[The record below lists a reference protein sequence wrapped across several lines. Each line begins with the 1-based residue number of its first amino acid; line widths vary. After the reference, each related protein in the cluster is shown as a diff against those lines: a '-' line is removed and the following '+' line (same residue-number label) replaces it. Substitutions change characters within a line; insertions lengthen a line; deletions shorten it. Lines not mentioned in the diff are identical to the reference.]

1 MNVLL
6 LHPEDR
12 LPRRE
17 TPGKWD
23 LVVDFGRAPV
33 STYQEWSQQ
42 SRCRVV
48 SLYDFAVEVE
58 DLDQTKKLLQLGM
71 GRMVDRLGIDWW
83 DILSLHLVSDLQ
95 QIILLRR
102 LANELPADCE
112 LCCSRPFPLATVL
125 QKLCGYTLVN
135 LEPES
140 GSALLRRFRHYSAAF
155 SNLNTAQVIQILRDK
170 FDPQHAVRR
179 RLAPRERGLGDP
191 VVLLPSAYISVSR
204 MAVSYAAS
212 LPDVNFLL
220 VSARG
225 DNKSESLPEN
235 VRVVSLDSYFTATD
249 ESQTAELFDAWR
261 GLSSRLVSAASE
273 FASANAAGLLDRIPE
288 LIRWGMALR
297 TAWSRV
303 FETEN
308 IAGCLCADDS
318 NPNTRIP
325 MILAKINH
333 VPALA
338 CHHGALDMW
347 MAIKTLHADFYLA
360 KGEMEKDYLVR
371 TCQVPARQIITGAP
385 SGSPVPSIEAPYS
398 ASDRPWLVFFTE
410 AYHSAAWRSDEVYGE
425 LLPRLSSL
433 ARASGLELVFKL
445 HPFESVGA
453 YRRMLRRHMSK
464 SEAAQIR
471 VIAGALSPELWRN
484 TRFALTGQSTVAI
497 DCTLRGIPVFL
508 CAWLRDAF
516 TGYVRQYTRFGIG
529 QILDSAEQI
538 TDIPRM
544 LETPPIAPPAKNKLR
559 QTINPEML
567 RELLCGTSRL
577 PIAAQG

>member
-1 MNVLL
+1 MKVLL
-6 LHPEDR
+6 LHPDDR
-12 LPRRE
+12 LSRRV

-33 STYQEWSQQ
+33 STYQQWSQQ

-58 DLDQTKKLLQLGM
+58 DLYQTKKLLQFGM

-95 QIILLRR
+95 QVILLRR
-102 LANELPADCE
+102 LANELSADCE
-112 LCCSRPFPLATVL
+112 LYCGRPFPLATVL
-125 QKLCGYTLVN
+125 QKLCGGTLVN
-135 LEPES
+135 LEAGS
-140 GSALLRRFRHYSAAF
+140 GSAFRRLRHYSAAF
-155 SNLNTAQVIQILRDK
+155 SNLNIAQVIQVLQDK

-179 RLAPRERGLGDP
+179 RFAPRARSLGGP

-204 MAVSYAAS
+204 MAVAYAAS
-212 LPDVNFLL
+212 LPDIDFLL

-225 DNKSESLPEN
+225 GDNSESLPEN
-235 VRVVSLDSYFTATD
+235 VRVVALDSYFTATD
-249 ESQTAELFDAWR
+249 ESETSELLDAWR
-261 GLSSRLVSAASE
+261 GLRSRIVSAASE
-273 FASANAAGLLDRIPE
+273 YSAADTAGLLDRIPG

-297 TAWSRV
+297 TAWCRV
-303 FETEN
+303 FEIED
-308 IAGCLCADDS
+308 IVGCLCADDS
-318 NPNTRIP
+318 NPTTRIP
-325 MILAKINH
+325 MILAKTNH

-371 TCQVPARQIITGAP
+371 VCQVPARQIIMGAP
-385 SGSPVPSIEAPYS
+385 PASPVPSIEAPYS
-398 ASDRPWLVFFTE
+398 ASDRPWLVFLTE

-433 ARASGLELVFKL
+433 ARVCGLQLVFKV
-445 HPFESVGA
+445 HPFESVEA
-453 YRRMLRRHMSK
+453 HRRMLRRHVSK
-464 SEAAQIR
+464 SEAGRIR
-471 VIAGALSPELWRN
+471 VIAGAPSPELWRN

-497 DCTLRGIPVFL
+497 DCTLRNIPVFL

-516 TGYVRQYTRFGIG
+516 TGYVRQYRRFGIG

-538 TDIPRM
+538 TDIPRL
-544 LETPPIAPPAKNKLR
+544 LEARSAAPPTKNELR

-567 RELLCGTSRL
+567 RELLCGTSTL

>member
-1 MNVLL
+1 MKVLL

-12 LPRRE
+12 LSRRV

-33 STYQEWSQQ
+33 SIYQQWSQQ
-42 SRCRVV
+42 SGCRVV

-58 DLDQTKKLLQLGM
+58 DLYQTKKLLQFGM
-71 GRMVDRLGIDWW
+71 GGMVDRLGIDWW

-102 LANELPADCE
+102 LANELSTDCE
-112 LCCSRPFPLATVL
+112 LYCGRPFPLATVL
-125 QKLCGYTLVN
+125 QKLCGGAFVN
-135 LEPES
+135 LEAGS
-140 GSALLRRFRHYSAAF
+140 GSAFRRLRHYSAAF
-155 SNLNTAQVIQILRDK
+155 SNLNTAQVIQVLQDK

-179 RLAPRERGLGDP
+179 RFAPRERSLGEP

-204 MAVSYAAS
+204 MAVAYAAS
-212 LPDVNFLL
+212 LPDIDFLL

-225 DNKSESLPEN
+225 GDNGESWPEN

-249 ESQTAELFDAWR
+249 ESETAELLDAWR
-261 GLSSRLVSAASE
+261 GLRSRIVSAASE
-273 FASANAAGLLDRIPE
+273 FSAADTAGLLDRIPG
-288 LIRWGMALR
+288 LLRWGMALR
-297 TAWSRV
+297 TAWCQV
-303 FETEN
+303 FEVEN
-308 IAGCLCADDS
+308 IVGCLCADDS
-318 NPNTRIP
+318 NPNTRIA
-325 MILAKINH
+325 MILAKMSH

-371 TCQVPARQIITGAP
+371 ACQVPARQIITGAP
-385 SGSPVPSIEAPYS
+385 PASPVPSIEAPYA

-433 ARASGLELVFKL
+433 ARVCGLQLVFKL
-445 HPFESVGA
+445 HPFESVEA
-453 YRRMLRRHMSK
+453 HRRMLRRHMSK
-464 SEAAQIR
+464 SEAGQIR
-471 VIAGALSPELWRN
+471 VIASAPSPELWRN

-497 DCTLRGIPVFL
+497 DCTLRSIPVFL
-508 CAWLRDAF
+508 CAWLRDPF

-538 TDIPRM
+538 TDIPRL
-544 LETPPIAPPAKNKLR
+544 LEARSAAPPMNNRLR

-567 RELLCGTSRL
+567 RELLCGTSTR
-577 PIAAQG
+577 PVAAQG